1 MIAYL
6 SKSTLPRY
14 KYTVVIDD
22 KKINF
27 GAAGY
32 EDFTIHKDP
41 IRKQLYISR
50 HQANE
55 DWTDPLTAGWWSRFL
70 LWEKPTI
77 KAAIADIKKKFGIK
91 VVVRR

>member
-1 MIAYL
+1 MQAIL
-6 SKSTLPRY
+6 TKSKLPRY
-14 KYTVVIDD
+14 KYTVVIDG

-32 EDFTIHKDP
+32 SDFTIHKDP

-55 DWTDPLTAGWWSRFL
+55 DWTDPLTAGWWSRYL

-77 KAAIADIKKKFGIK
+77 KAAIDNIKKKFGINVIVK
-91 VVVRR
+91 R